1 MKVGIVGTGLMG
13 SQIAERLLE
22 IGYEVFVYNRNKNK
36 ARSLIKKGGIWATSS
51 REIGER
57 CKLVI
62 LSLRAGAAT
71 KEVCLGSDGL
81 LNYSKGDLVVGNLS
95 TISPTESAEI
105 AQIMKGRKIH
115 FFQMPV
121 MGGPDLARKG
131 ELIAILSGE
140 KGCVD
145 RNMKIIRDIARTVF
159 YVGKTDGLANYIK
172 LALNLNIAMIG
183 IALSE
188 SLIYIRKAGLDPN
201 IFVEIL
207 NSTYFKTSL
216 SEKKGPKMVKNN
228 FEPRFHLRNM
238 LKDLQLLKDSVS
250 TLGIS
255 LPFSN
260 LSEEIFS
267 AANKSG
273 YSELDYTA
281 ILAFLQDLNRKAK

>member
-22 IGYEVFVYNRNKNK
+22 IGYEVFIYNRNKNK
-36 ARSLIKKGGIWATSS
+36 ARSLIKKGGIWASSS
-51 REIGER
+51 RELGEK

-62 LSLRAGAAT
+62 LCLTDGAAT

-105 AQIMKGRKIH
+105 AQIMKRRKIH

-188 SLIYIRKAGLDPN
+188 SIIYIRKAGLDPN

-238 LKDLQLLKDSVS
+238 LKDLRLLTDSIS
-250 TLGIS
+250 ALGIS

-260 LSEEIFS
+260 LSEQLFL
-267 AANKSG
+267 AANNSG

>member
-22 IGYEVFVYNRNKNK
+22 IGYEVFIYNRNKNK
-36 ARSLIKKGGIWATSS
+36 ARSLIKKGGIWASSS

-62 LSLRAGAAT
+62 LCLTDGAAT

-81 LNYSKGDLVVGNLS
+81 LNYSKGDLVIGNLS

-105 AQIMKGRKIH
+105 AQIMKRRKIH

-121 MGGPDLARKG
+121 IGGPDLARKG

-140 KGCVD
+140 KGCID
-145 RNMKIIRDIARTVF
+145 MNMKIIRDIARTVF

-188 SLIYIRKAGLDPN
+188 SIIYIRKAGLDPN

-238 LKDLQLLKDSVS
+238 LKDLRLLTDSIS
-250 TLGIS
+250 ALGIS

-260 LSEEIFS
+260 LSEQLFL
-267 AANKSG
+267 AANNSG

>member
-36 ARSLIKKGGIWATSS
+36 ARSLIKKGGIWASSS
-51 REIGER
+51 REMGER

-62 LSLRAGAAT
+62 LCLTDGAAT

-81 LNYSKGDLVVGNLS
+81 LNSSNGDLVVGNLS
-95 TISPTESAEI
+95 TISPTESADI
-105 AQIMKGRKIH
+105 AQIMKRRRIH

-140 KGCVD
+140 KGCIEK
-145 RNMKIIRDIARTVF
+145 NMKIIRDIARTVF

-188 SLIYIRKAGLDPN
+188 SLIFIRKAGLDPS

-267 AANKSG
+267 AANNSG
-273 YSELDYTA
+273 YTELDYTA
-281 ILAFLQDLNRKAK
+281 ILAFLQDLNRKEK

>member
-22 IGYEVFVYNRNKNK
+22 IGYEVFIYNRNKNK
-36 ARSLIKKGGIWATSS
+36 ARSLIKKGGIWASSS
-51 REIGER
+51 RELGEK

-62 LSLRAGAAT
+62 LCLTDGAAT

-81 LNYSKGDLVVGNLS
+81 LNYSNGDLVVGNLS
-95 TISPTESAEI
+95 TISPRESAEI
-105 AQIMKGRKIH
+105 AQIMKRRKIH

-140 KGCVD
+140 KGCID
-145 RNMKIIRDIARTVF
+145 MNMKIIQDIARTVF

-188 SLIYIRKAGLDPN
+188 SIIYIRKAGLDPN

-238 LKDLQLLKDSVS
+238 LKDLRLLTDSIS
-250 TLGIS
+250 ALGIS
-255 LPFSN
+255 LPVSN
-260 LSEEIFS
+260 LSEQLFL
-267 AANKSG
+267 AANNSG

>member
-1 MKVGIVGTGLMG
+1 MGTGLMG

-22 IGYEVFVYNRNKNK
+22 VGYEVFIYNRNKTK
-36 ARSLIKKGGIWATSS
+36 AHSLIKKGGIWASSS
-51 REIGER
+51 REIGDR

-62 LSLRAGAAT
+62 LCVTDGAAT
-71 KEVCLGSDGL
+71 KEVCLGNDGL
-81 LNYSKGDLVVGNLS
+81 INSSDRNLVVGNLS

-105 AQIMKGRKIH
+105 AQTLKRRGIH

-131 ELIAILSGE
+131 ELMAILSGE
-140 KGCVD
+140 KDCID
-145 RNMKIIRDIARTVF
+145 RNMKIIRSIARTVF

-188 SLIYIRKAGLDPN
+188 SLVYIRKAGLDPN
-201 IFVEIL
+201 IFIEIL

-228 FEPRFHLRNM
+228 FKPRFHLRNM
-238 LKDLQLLKDSVS
+238 LKDLQLLNDSIS

-260 LSEEIFS
+260 LSEQMFL
-267 AANKSG
+267 AANNSG

-281 ILAFLQDLNRKAK
+281 ILAFLQDLNRNAK

>member
-22 IGYEVFVYNRNKNK
+22 IGYEVFIYNRNKNK
-36 ARSLIKKGGIWATSS
+36 ARSLIKKGGIWASSS

-62 LSLRAGAAT
+62 LCLTDGAAT

-81 LNYSKGDLVVGNLS
+81 LNYSKGDLVIGNLS

-105 AQIMKGRKIH
+105 AQIMKRRKIH

-140 KGCVD
+140 KGCID
-145 RNMKIIRDIARTVF
+145 MNMKIIRDIARTVF

-188 SLIYIRKAGLDPN
+188 SIIYIRKAGLDPN

-238 LKDLQLLKDSVS
+238 LKDLRLLTDSIS
-250 TLGIS
+250 ALGIS

-260 LSEEIFS
+260 LSEQLFL
-267 AANKSG
+267 AANNSG

>member
-22 IGYEVFVYNRNKNK
+22 IGYEVFIYNRNKNK
-36 ARSLIKKGGIWATSS
+36 ARSLIKKGGIWASSS
-51 REIGER
+51 RELGEK

-62 LSLRAGAAT
+62 LCLTDGAAT

-81 LNYSKGDLVVGNLS
+81 LNYSKGDLVIGNLS

-105 AQIMKGRKIH
+105 AQIMKRRKIH

-140 KGCVD
+140 KGCID
-145 RNMKIIRDIARTVF
+145 MNMKIIRDIARTVF

-188 SLIYIRKAGLDPN
+188 SIIYIRKAGLDPN

-238 LKDLQLLKDSVS
+238 LKDLRLLTDSIS
-250 TLGIS
+250 ALGIS

-260 LSEEIFS
+260 LSEQLFL
-267 AANKSG
+267 AANNSG

>member
-1 MKVGIVGTGLMG
+1 
-13 SQIAERLLE
+13 
-22 IGYEVFVYNRNKNK
+22 
-36 ARSLIKKGGIWATSS
+36 
-51 REIGER
+51 
-57 CKLVI
+57 
-62 LSLRAGAAT
+62 
-71 KEVCLGSDGL
+71 
-81 LNYSKGDLVVGNLS
+81 
-95 TISPTESAEI
+95 
-105 AQIMKGRKIH
+105 
-115 FFQMPV
+115 
-121 MGGPDLARKG
+121 
-131 ELIAILSGE
+131 
-140 KGCVD
+140 
-145 RNMKIIRDIARTVF
+145 VF

-188 SLIYIRKAGLDPN
+188 SIIYIRKAGLDPN

-238 LKDLQLLKDSVS
+238 LKDLRLLTDSIS
-250 TLGIS
+250 ALGIS

-260 LSEEIFS
+260 LSEQLFL
-267 AANKSG
+267 AANNSG

>member
-22 IGYEVFVYNRNKNK
+22 IGYEVFIYNRNKNK
-36 ARSLIKKGGIWATSS
+36 ARSLIKKGGIWASSS
-51 REIGER
+51 RELGEK

-62 LSLRAGAAT
+62 LCLTDGAAT

-81 LNYSKGDLVVGNLS
+81 LNYSKGDLVIGNLS

-105 AQIMKGRKIH
+105 AQIMKRRKIH

-121 MGGPDLARKG
+121 IGGPDLARKG

-140 KGCVD
+140 KGCID
-145 RNMKIIRDIARTVF
+145 MNMKIIRDIARTVF

-188 SLIYIRKAGLDPN
+188 SIIYIRKAGLDPN

-238 LKDLQLLKDSVS
+238 LKDLRLLTDSIS
-250 TLGIS
+250 ALGIS

-260 LSEEIFS
+260 LSEQLFL
-267 AANKSG
+267 AANNSG

>member
-22 IGYEVFVYNRNKNK
+22 IGYEVFIYNRNKNK
-36 ARSLIKKGGIWATSS
+36 ARSLIKKGGIWASSS

-62 LSLRAGAAT
+62 LCLTDGAAT

-105 AQIMKGRKIH
+105 AQIMKRRKIH

-140 KGCVD
+140 KDCVD

-188 SLIYIRKAGLDPN
+188 SIIYIRKAGLDPN

-238 LKDLQLLKDSVS
+238 LKDLRLLTDSIS
-250 TLGIS
+250 ALGIS

-260 LSEEIFS
+260 LSEQLFL
-267 AANKSG
+267 AANNSG

>member
-22 IGYEVFVYNRNKNK
+22 IGYEVFIYNRNKNK
-36 ARSLIKKGGIWATSS
+36 ARSLIKKGGIWASSS
-51 REIGER
+51 RELGEK

-62 LSLRAGAAT
+62 LCLTDGAAT

-105 AQIMKGRKIH
+105 AQIMKRRKIH

-140 KGCVD
+140 KGCID
-145 RNMKIIRDIARTVF
+145 MNMKIIRDIARTVF

-188 SLIYIRKAGLDPN
+188 SIIYIRKAGLDPN

-238 LKDLQLLKDSVS
+238 LKDLRLLTDSIS
-250 TLGIS
+250 ALGIS

-260 LSEEIFS
+260 LSEQLFL
-267 AANKSG
+267 AANNSG